1 MNRCRLKHKGYAWIR
16 RDDGGPDL
24 FAHFQLKMCKKVW
37 SAIIPSDGNEEWAK
51 FGVVEG
57 SIPTLDAITFAF
69 GCSWYGRRSFSF
81 DLVGNPFLCSGRF
94 VFFRSCLVSA
104 VGCRGVESF
113 ALFQVFFSSFHL
125 YLKGS
130 SDLDRVGSMV
140 GEQDWLK
147 NGDRVQFAEMMNQRS
162 LAEIHMNRIAKLSH
176 FWHWCLFS
184 CKVENPRLSS
194 AVACSD
200 ILFLTEFPTSMVPK
214 RFVQLRSCPGK
225 QLPQARRWSI
235 VKGGAARGHLEET
248 ESVSV
253 AH

>member
-24 FAHFQLKMCKKVW
+24 FAHFLLKVCKKVW

-113 ALFQVFFSSFHL
+113 ALFQVFFFRVFIFIS
-125 YLKGS
+125 K
-130 SDLDRVGSMV
+130 DLRILIELGQWLVNRT
-140 GEQDWLK
+140 LK
-147 NGDRVQFAEMMNQRS
+147 NGDSVQFAEMMNQRS

-176 FWHWCLFS
+176 FWQWCLFS
-184 CKVENPRLSS
+184 C
-194 AVACSD
+194 
-200 ILFLTEFPTSMVPK
+200 
-214 RFVQLRSCPGK
+214 
-225 QLPQARRWSI
+225 
-235 VKGGAARGHLEET
+235 
-248 ESVSV
+248 
-253 AH
+253 